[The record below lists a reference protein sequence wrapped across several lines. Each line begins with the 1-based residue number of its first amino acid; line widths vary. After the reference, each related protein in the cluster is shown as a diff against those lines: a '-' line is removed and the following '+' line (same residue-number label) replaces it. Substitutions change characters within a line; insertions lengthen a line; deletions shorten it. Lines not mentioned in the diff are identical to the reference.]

1 MNVMSNLHALV
12 STVGSGQVI
21 LIAWLCV
28 LALAALVF
36 LVLLTLGIYSGG
48 RRDRRTGA
56 DHSTAAR
63 HHQQFFFGVPQ
74 SSNHRQETRPPYDR
88 R

>member
-1 MNVMSNLHALV
+1 MNLLSSLHALV
-12 STVGSGQVI
+12 STVGSGQVM

-36 LVLLTLGIYSGG
+36 LVLIAMGVHRGG
-48 RRDRRTGA
+48 PGHRRTGA
-56 DHSTAAR
+56 DSSTAVR
-63 HHQQFFFGVPQ
+63 HHQQFFFGMPQ
-74 SSNHRQETRPPYDR
+74 RDNHRQETRPPYER